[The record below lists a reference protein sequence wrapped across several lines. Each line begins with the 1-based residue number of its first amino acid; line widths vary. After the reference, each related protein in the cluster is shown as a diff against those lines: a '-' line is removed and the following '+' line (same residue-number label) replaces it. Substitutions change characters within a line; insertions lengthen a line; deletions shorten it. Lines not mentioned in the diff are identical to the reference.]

1 MKKRGCALAL
11 ILTAA
16 LCLAGCASEEVAQNE
31 VVDENGLPSAEWTDE
46 PVIAQVIVNSGFAA
60 EIEAGLKI
68 SEIDSYWRV
77 YEQWD
82 NGELISVAPRV
93 SHLNDLEPWA
103 SLQHEDYIFAQMEKG
118 PGYAVDEQY
127 IYWLE
132 MPASYNVEAA
142 RWYLYMRAVSQDGAQ
157 GEPVCI
163 AEGNYAATSKDVS
176 ENGIPYDWEAHDGLV
191 LWAQPDADGV
201 AVKLFDAARGETQE
215 LARFAAGSAEVALA
229 ENVAIWNESAQLLK
243 HCDLT
248 SGEIV
253 EITANAEMSSP
264 MIVGDHLIVLDGAS
278 EEAGAAQLLVYDLV
292 TDEWAYRISSDLPP
306 LENTKGLVRPQA
318 IDNRHI
324 ALIAASEDVYQL
336 PAVDLETG
344 KIYALET
351 APETP
356 LYFCT
361 SEWEKEQ
368 MDGVDFVAYHIQ
380 PLDRND
386 SNPMCT
392 WKFYENEGEWMELIY
407 SVDFHW

>member
-1 MKKRGCALAL
+1 MKKRGFALAL

-16 LCLAGCASEEVAQNE
+16 LCLAGCASEEVTQNE

-93 SHLNDLEPWA
+93 NHLNDLEPWA
-103 SLQHEDYIFAQMEKG
+103 SLQHEDYIFAQTEKG
-118 PGYAVDEQY
+118 PGYAMDEQY

-191 LWAQPDADGV
+191 LWAQLDADEV
-201 AVKLFDAARGETQE
+201 AVMLFDAARGETQE

-229 ENVAIWNESAQLLK
+229 ENVAIWNESAQMLK

-306 LENTKGLVRPQA
+306 LENTKGFVRPQA
-318 IDNRHI
+318 IDDRHI
-324 ALIAASEDVYQL
+324 ALIAVSEDVYQL

-356 LYFCT
+356 MLFCADACT
-361 SEWEKEQ
+361 
-368 MDGVDFVAYHIQ
+368 GVQIEEDALVVNNIQ
-380 PLDRND
+380 LPDRGG
-386 SNPMCT
+386 SNPV
-392 WKFYENEGEWMELIY
+392 KAQSYYDYEGEGWTLIY
-407 SVDFHW
+407 AIDFHW